1 LQRRKTR
8 TRRLELG
15 AALSAALCLSACG
28 GAKQSAPPP
37 PPTFGRSLASSLAEE
52 SEAVAAA
59 LAAGN
64 SCRALALARLLQ
76 QRTIAAINDGKV
88 AAGLQEQLSGA
99 VNELVI
105 RVRCVPPVGTTAP
118 PPTTPDHGEQ
128 KGHEKRREKKHGK
141 GHGKKRHEK
150 DD

>member
-1 LQRRKTR
+1 
-8 TRRLELG
+8 
-15 AALSAALCLSACG
+15 
-28 GAKQSAPPP
+28 
-37 PPTFGRSLASSLAEE
+37 
-52 SEAVAAA
+52 VAAA

-64 SCRALALARLLQ
+64 SCRALALARRLQ

-99 VNELVI
+99 VNELVT
-105 RVRCVPPVGTTAP
+105 RVRCVPPVVTTAP
-118 PPTTPDHGEQ
+118 PPTTPDHGKQ
-128 KGHEKRREKKHGK
+128 KGHEKDHGK

>member
-15 AALSAALCLSACG
+15 AALAAALCLSACG

-37 PPTFGRSLASSLAEE
+37 PPTFGRSLASSLAAE
-52 SEAVAAA
+52 SDALAAA

-64 SCRALALARLLQ
+64 SCRALALGRRLQ

-88 AAGLQEQLSGA
+88 AAGLQEQLSAA
-99 VNELVI
+99 VNELVA
-105 RVRCVPPVGTTAP
+105 RVRCVPPVVRTAP
-118 PPTTPDHGEQ
+118 PPTTRDHGRH
-128 KGHEKRREKKHGK
+128 KGDEKGHGK
-141 GHGKKRHEK
+141 GHDKKRHEK